1 VQYFGYFLYKSLF
14 LLIIF
19 LNLAATFFGKPRL
32 FWGIS
37 TLLGQG
43 IGLLLGM
50 GMGPSQNSAPKA
62 VLFLGI
68 HARQAIQGAL

>member
-1 VQYFGYFLYKSLF
+1 MFTLGTMFRPFFYKPLF
-14 LLIIF
+14 LLIIL
-19 LNLAATFFGKPRL
+19 LNLAPTLFGKPRL

-37 TLLGQG
+37 TLLGRG

-68 HARQAIQGAL
+68 HAREAV